1 MQHSLRLGGINYHFK
16 WLKGPGTAPYWKTW

>member
-16 WLKGPGTAPYWKTW
+16 WLKGPGTGPY